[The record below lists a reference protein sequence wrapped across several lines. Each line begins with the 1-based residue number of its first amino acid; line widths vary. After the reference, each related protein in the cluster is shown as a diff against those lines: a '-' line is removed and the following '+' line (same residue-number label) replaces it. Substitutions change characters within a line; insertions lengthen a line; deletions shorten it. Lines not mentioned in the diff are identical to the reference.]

1 MNTLALQHLTTLAGG
16 GEEIAT
22 IAVVGGLA
30 IAIISIIMGTVKST
44 TRTKEREQSRREI
57 AAYIA
62 EGSMTPE
69 DGRKLMDA
77 GGRKSSE
84 ECEAKNA

>member
-1 MNTLALQHLTTLAGG
+1 MNTLAIQQLTTLAGG
-16 GEEIAT
+16 EEITMLA
-22 IAVVGGLA
+22 IGGGLM

-84 ECEAKNA
+84 ECEAKSA

>member
-1 MNTLALQHLTTLAGG
+1 MNTLALQQLSTLANG
-16 GEEIAT
+16 GEDIAT
-22 IAVVGGLA
+22 IAVCGGLA

-77 GGRKSSE
+77 GGRKSSD